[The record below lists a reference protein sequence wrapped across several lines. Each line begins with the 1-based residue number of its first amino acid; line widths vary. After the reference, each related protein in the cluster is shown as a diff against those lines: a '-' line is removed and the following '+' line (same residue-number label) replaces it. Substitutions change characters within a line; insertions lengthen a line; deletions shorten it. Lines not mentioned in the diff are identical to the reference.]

1 MSNSPRARSASRAFS
16 ARAVAEATPN
26 STEWNSW
33 FSPWFTAL
41 DDALSVSSEQTAR
54 DSFFS
59 RPESLAPTAIIQ
71 STEAEERLQ
80 FSRTHLAR
88 EAHKRKRYQ
97 STRATSED
105 VTMACGSPT
114 PTVRESTEFL
124 QKTPA
129 SWRLSATKSASVM
142 PPLTPFSESL
152 SPGPIFGHEFVT
164 NATTFS
170 DGHDGLRSPAQF
182 SEASRIFQSYQ
193 PRDTSR
199 VSEVPSLSRSST
211 DRYSISP
218 AAHSNGSSRESRP
231 PFPGPSSPGL
241 ACDLQLGED
250 MASLFGNAE
259 KCGSSPIPSRN
270 CSPLARDATRSLGTR
285 GQSDRGASKFLR
297 ELRSR
302 IANGPPGVSQSLI
315 CDRWVQE
322 RTIGLLR
329 YHREIIPNL
338 WDEDDAMF
346 ESRHLDRDAAYTFCY
361 GTAKE
366 EMLHEL
372 ERMSSRDSNQSHKS
386 SPSTRDIVPPAVVI
400 SSVDGHEDEPRSS
413 RTVHQL
419 PEAIVSRDRQM
430 ERGGGSALEGEREE
444 TVRVEL
450 PPRAGTEVA
459 ANGPKGTP
467 TSVVAAPATGPI
479 AGATTGQIEGAAT
492 REKEDAG
499 AGEVDGSTDGL
510 RDQCMSSGGAPV
522 EGTRP
527 THGD

>member
-231 PFPGPSSPGL
+231 PFPGPSSQSL

-270 CSPLARDATRSLGTR
+270 CSPLARDATRVGSGGSTSDVLPREALCQPDENSRHLLSSLDDNIAQSLGTR

-400 SSVDGHEDEPRSS
+400 SSVDGHEDEPRSL

-419 PEAIVSRDRQM
+419 PEAIVSSERQM

-444 TVRVEL
+444 TVRW
-450 PPRAGTEVA
+450 
-459 ANGPKGTP
+459 
-467 TSVVAAPATGPI
+467 
-479 AGATTGQIEGAAT
+479 
-492 REKEDAG
+492 
-499 AGEVDGSTDGL
+499 
-510 RDQCMSSGGAPV
+510 SSMWLMNLKLNL
-522 EGTRP
+522 
-527 THGD
+527 